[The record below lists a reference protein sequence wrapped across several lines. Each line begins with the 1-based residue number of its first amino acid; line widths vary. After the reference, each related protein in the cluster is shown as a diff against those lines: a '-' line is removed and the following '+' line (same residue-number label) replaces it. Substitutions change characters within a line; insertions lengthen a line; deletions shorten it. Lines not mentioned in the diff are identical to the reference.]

1 MALADI
7 RSLVGRTVEQ
17 IWVWGPVRLVFA
29 LRDEPVY
36 VDFWRCE
43 FVDRAGEGVDIN
55 VSQAPRE
62 SGAILELLGAEVLD
76 ASEDEGTLSLAFE
89 NGAQVRV
96 TPDEH
101 YESWTV
107 GIGGDTATCLPGG
120 DVSS

>member
-1 MALADI
+1 VALADI
-7 RSLVGRTVEQ
+7 RGLVGRTVEQ

-29 LRDEPVY
+29 LGEDDVY
-36 VDFWRCE
+36 VDFWRCQ
-43 FVDRAGEGVDIN
+43 FLDRADEGVEIN

-76 ASEDEGTLSLAFE
+76 ASEDDGTLSLAFE
-89 NGAQVRV
+89 NGARVQVP
-96 TPDEH
+96 PDEH

-107 GIGGDTATCLPGG
+107 GIGGDTVTCLPGG